1 MKVLAGILSL
11 TLLFAAASVFSP
23 SAALAK
29 QKAKPTTQ
37 QSSGTKPASNEKK
50 CDQTAGNNHNAPC
63 Y

>member
-29 QKAKPTTQ
+29 KAKPTTQ